1 MSTAHFVEELLD
13 DGGGLKLLLFGDG
26 PLVEEDVYGIL
37 DVPLG
42 SDEVAD
48 GLGLGGGGGVPEVFD
63 ELGLLLGVVLLFL
76 SGAGLTM
83 MDRVTVN
90 I

>member
-13 DGGGLKLLLFGDG
+13 DGGGLELLLFWDG
-26 PLVEEDVYGIL
+26 SLVEEGVNGIL

-42 SDEVAD
+42 PDEVAD
-48 GLGLGGGGGVPEVFD
+48 GLGLGGGGGVPEVLD